1 MSSDDLEKRLARL
14 LKKAAYEDDR
24 KKLDLLLDEI
34 RGLLAELEKVKGP
47 APKTE
52 VKFLLQ

>member
-24 KKLDLLLDEI
+24 KKLDLLLEEI
-34 RGLLAELEKVKGP
+34 RGLLAEKVKGP
-47 APKTE
+47 APKIE